1 MAYCIDL
8 SGKVAV
14 VTGGYSGIG
23 LAITK
28 ALLGAGARA
37 IVAGRNYDKFIEAAK
52 ELEGLSGN
60 FDFYE
65 LDIKNGKNVPET
77 IGRIIK
83 KESKIDILVN
93 NAGITKDSILLRMT
107 DDDWLDVIDVNLNG
121 LFYVTRSVLKYM
133 VRAKSGKIVNI
144 SSVVGETGNAG
155 QANYASAKA
164 GVIAFTKSAAKEYAP
179 RNICINAVAP
189 GFVATAMT
197 EKLSENIIS
206 GIKEGIPLN
215 RFGSPDDVALAALF
229 LSSGMSDY
237 ITGTVID
244 VNGGMF
250 MR

>member
-1 MAYCIDL
+1 MAYSIDL

-14 VTGGYSGIG
+14 VTGGYNGIG

-37 IVAGRNYDKFIEAAK
+37 IIAGKSYDKFIEAAK
-52 ELEGLSGN
+52 ELAGLSGN

-65 LDIKNGKNVPET
+65 LDIKNGKNIPET
-77 IGRIIK
+77 IGKIIK

-107 DDDWLDVIDVNLNG
+107 DDDWLDVINVNLNG
-121 LFYVTRSVLKYM
+121 LFYVTKSILKYM

-164 GVIAFTKSAAKEYAP
+164 GMIAFTKSAAKEYAS

-189 GFVATAMT
+189 GFIATAMT
-197 EKLSENIIS
+197 EKLNENIIS

-215 RFGSPDDVALAALF
+215 RFGSPDDVALAVLF